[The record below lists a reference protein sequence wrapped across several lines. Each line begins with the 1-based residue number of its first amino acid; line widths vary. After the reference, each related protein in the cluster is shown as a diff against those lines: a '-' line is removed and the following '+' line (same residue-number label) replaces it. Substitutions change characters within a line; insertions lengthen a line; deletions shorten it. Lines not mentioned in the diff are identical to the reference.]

1 MEDQT
6 VDLVF
11 KQKLEKQEKIK
22 KAKRKRRNRKII
34 TFLIIITVGVIYF
47 NSDFSKPK
55 AVIISGNNILSKD
68 EVLDVAKVSDDSRLI
83 MAQPFLIKRNLKSH
97 PFVKNSSVSTSYFKR
112 TIQIHIDELEIF
124 AYRYK
129 DDETYMILNDGS
141 SEVLSSDLY
150 QYLKDLIYIT
160 GFSED
165 EDQIRLA
172 KSFAEVEESI
182 TSQISEIHQTSVSYD
197 DKLLEILMNDGNKV
211 YTSFQTVER
220 LNYYFDI
227 IMGLKASNSCIYI
240 DELSGEAYSQNCSQN
255 QESE

>member
-11 KQKLEKQEKIK
+11 KQKLEKQAKIK
-22 KAKRKRRNRKII
+22 KAKRRRRNRKLI
-34 TFLIIITVGVIYF
+34 TFALIITVLVLYF

-68 EVLDVAKVSDDSRLI
+68 EVLSAAKVNDDSRLI
-83 MAQPFLIKRNLKSH
+83 LSQPFLLKRNLKNH
-97 PFVKNSSVSTSYFKR
+97 PFINNSSVSVSFLKR
-112 TIQIHIDELEIF
+112 TIKIDINELEIF
-124 AYRYK
+124 GYRYK
-129 DDETYMILNDGS
+129 DDETYMILSDGS

-150 QYLKDLIYIT
+150 QYLADLIYVS
-160 GFSED
+160 GFTDE
-165 EDQIRLA
+165 EDQVRLA
-172 KSFAEVEESI
+172 KSFVDVEESI

-255 QESE
+255 SENE

>member
-1 MEDQT
+1 MKDQT

-22 KAKRKRRNRKII
+22 KAKRRRRNRKFFSI
-34 TFLIIITVGVIYF
+34 LIIIAVSVIYF
-47 NSDFSKPK
+47 SSDFSRPK
-55 AVIISGNNILSKD
+55 AIVISGNNILSKD
-68 EVLDVAKVSDDSRLI
+68 EVLKAAKVSDDSRLI
-83 MAQPFLIKRNLKSH
+83 LSQAFLIKRNLKSH
-97 PFVKNSSVSTSYFKR
+97 PFIKKSSVNTSFFKR
-112 TIQIHIDELEIF
+112 TIQIDIDELEIF

-129 DDETYMILNDGS
+129 DNETYMILDDGR
-141 SEVLSSDLY
+141 SEILSNELY
-150 QYLKDLIYIT
+150 QHLSDLIYVS
-160 GFSED
+160 GFIED
-165 EDQIRLA
+165 EDQTRLA
-172 KSFAEVEESI
+172 KSFSEVEESV

-197 DKLLEILMNDGNKV
+197 DKLLEIWMNDGNKV

-240 DELSGEAYSQNCSQN
+240 DELSGEAYSQKCTVN